1 MKFWGLA
8 AAVVAI
14 GTVVAELVAGPY
26 GYFHWHFIPAFDLV
40 YGFAG
45 CVAIILISK
54 AAGKYFIQRPAGYTP
69 EGYAPVG
76 TPDREGPPR

>member
-1 MKFWGLA
+1 MNIWWLL

-40 YGFAG
+40 FGFAG
-45 CVAIILISK
+45 CVAIILLSK
-54 AAGKYFIQRPAGYTP
+54 AAGKYFIQRPEAYTP
-69 EGYAPVG
+69 EGDMPVDG
-76 TPDREGPPR
+76 TEQGEAR